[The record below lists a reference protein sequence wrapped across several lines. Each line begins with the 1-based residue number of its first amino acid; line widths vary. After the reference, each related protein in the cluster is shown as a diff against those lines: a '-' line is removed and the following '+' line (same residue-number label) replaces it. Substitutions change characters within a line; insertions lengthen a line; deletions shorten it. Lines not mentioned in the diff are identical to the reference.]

1 VETRNNKFILLG
13 VIVAISAIVFYIYD
27 SNNNRIAKNQQAQ
40 ISAGSARTADDKPA
54 IQAREKLQSPDETQ
68 TAAKNQIPNNKVS
81 SDSDAI
87 KNSQN
92 VKPDESSESDNEDI
106 ALDGKAAESQGVS
119 VKLPSVNNI
128 TRNVSM
134 ISMKTP
140 ELTPVAGFS
149 IVKSSKAEIEK
160 LKKSQLK

>member
-1 VETRNNKFILLG
+1 MEIRNNKFILLG
-13 VIVAISAIVFYIYD
+13 IIVAISAIVFYAYD
-27 SNNNRIAKNQQAQ
+27 SSNNRKTEITTSSAKT
-40 ISAGSARTADDKPA
+40 AGDKPV
-54 IQAREKLQSPDETQ
+54 IQALDKSQSPDEIE
-68 TAAKNQIPNNKVS
+68 TADKVQVPNSIVS
-81 SDSDAI
+81 SESDVI
-87 KNSQN
+87 ENSQN

-106 ALDGKAAESQGVS
+106 ALGGKSVESQGVS